1 MKTANAIVPT
11 TPAPVE
17 MEIHPIDRRDF
28 FTKRRQAQQAQD
40 KAKMLELKKAQNE
53 MLKDANALKRE
64 QLALL
69 QKQNEMLAA
78 LIAAITTERNQK

>member
-28 FTKRRQAQQAQD
+28 FTKRRQARQAED

-64 QLALL
+64 QLQLL
-69 QKQNEMLAA
+69 KQQNEMLAA
-78 LIAAITTERNQK
+78 IVAALASKSH